1 MSRAAGA
8 TDGASPKKET
18 RSGRLLLV
26 SNRLP
31 ITATLDNGRIEV
43 APSSGGLATGL
54 RGPHG
59 CGESLWIGWPGA
71 LPRLNAAQTRE
82 LREHLTRLRTVPVEL
97 SQRDVRGFYDGISNG
112 VLWPLF
118 HYVTDRMPVRSDDW
132 AAYVRVN
139 ERFADVVAGQYR
151 PGDHIWVHD
160 YQLALVPQLLRE
172 RLPDASIGF
181 FLHIPFPSSDV
192 FSVLPWRDEVLR
204 GLLGADLIGFHT
216 ASYLRHFAISV
227 SRFLGGQLRVD
238 RITFGDHEARLGVFP
253 MGIDAARFAAVAASD
268 AVTKQVET
276 ILSEASGRKIIV
288 GIDRLDYTKGIPAR
302 LLAIEKLLENNPEL
316 HDRIRVIQ
324 VTVPSREKLDAYAGL
339 RRQVDEIVGRI
350 NSRYATA
357 SSVPIHHLYRSLGE
371 SEVAALYRAA
381 DVMLVTPLRDGMNL
395 VAKEF
400 VATRDDEDGVLVLSE
415 FAGAAAELGGAI
427 LVNPHDID
435 AVASRIA
442 DALTMAPPDRRKR
455 MRSMRERVFR
465 ADVHHWLDSFV
476 TGLKRA
482 SADRVAH
489 SVAYSSDE
497 EIAELVTR
505 AKDAEDLTVIL
516 DYDGTLMPFYG
527 APADAAPDAEIL
539 QLLQTLAAR
548 PRTSVHIV
556 SGRTRSS
563 LARWL
568 GDLSIGIYAEHGFWS
583 RPSHHDWWQPVDGIS
598 FEWKERV
605 RPILE
610 HFTSMTPGAS
620 VEEKTASIAWHHRM
634 SGDVGAMQA
643 KELRILLEELLSNA
657 PVEVIEGDMV
667 VEIRPQG
674 VNKGNV
680 ARSILCE
687 ASPATTVLAIGDD
700 VTDEDLFGAL
710 PPASLTVHVGPRP
723 SVARHRVADV
733 RAVRSL
739 LHRLANDDANSGAD
753 AFAEMA
759 DAPPPFL
766 CSATRTSGA
775 GLVPVLVPSGST

>member
-1 MSRAAGA
+1 MARKTSGAPRAALVSV
-8 TDGASPKKET
+8 SPKNEP
-18 RSGRLLLV
+18 RIGRLLLV

-31 ITATLDNGRIEV
+31 ITATLDDGRVEV
-43 APSSGGLATGL
+43 TPSSGGLATGL
-54 RGPHG
+54 RGPHAS
-59 CGESLWIGWPGA
+59 GESLWIGWPGQ
-71 LPRLNAAQTRE
+71 LPRLNATQTRE
-82 LREHLTRLRTVPVEL
+82 LREHLTTLRAVPVEL

-112 VLWPLF
+112 VLWPLL
-118 HYVTDRMPVRSDDW
+118 HYVTDRMPVHSDDW

-139 ERFADVVAGQYR
+139 ERFADVVAEQYR
-151 PGDHIWVHD
+151 PGDLIWVHD
-160 YQLALVPQLLRE
+160 FQLALVPQLLRD
-172 RLPDASIGF
+172 RLPEAPIGF
-181 FLHIPFPSSDV
+181 FLHTPFPSSDV
-192 FSVLPWRDEVLR
+192 FSVLPWRREVLR

-216 ASYLRHFAISV
+216 ASYLSHFAMSV
-227 SRFLGGQLRVD
+227 SRFLGGELHVD
-238 RITFGDHEARLGVFP
+238 RITFGGHEARLGVFP
-253 MGIDAARFAAVAASD
+253 MGIDAARFADLATSD
-268 AVTKQVET
+268 AVMQQVGT
-276 ILSEASGRKIIV
+276 ILAEASGRKILV

-302 LLAIEKLLENNPEL
+302 FLAIEKLLENNPDL

-324 VTVPSREKLDAYAGL
+324 VIVPSRERVDAYARL
-339 RRQVDEIVGRI
+339 RRQIDEIVGRI

-357 SSVPIHHLYRSLGE
+357 SSVPIHHLYRSFEE

-400 VATRDDEDGVLVLSE
+400 VATRDDEQGVLVLSE

-427 LVNPHDID
+427 RVNPHDID
-435 AVASRIA
+435 EVASLVA
-442 DALTMAPPDRRKR
+442 DALKMPRSDQRER

-482 SADRVAH
+482 AADRGTH

-497 EIAELVTR
+497 ETSELVAS
-505 AKDAEDLTVIL
+505 AKGAEDLTVIL
-516 DYDGTLMPFYG
+516 DYDGTLVPFYD
-527 APADAAPDAEIL
+527 APADAAPDAETL
-539 QLLQTLAAR
+539 DLLQTLAAR

-568 GDLSIGIYAEHGFWS
+568 GDLPIGIYAEHGFWS
-583 RPSHHDWWQPVDGIS
+583 RPSQHDWWQPVDGVS
-598 FEWKERV
+598 SEWKERV

-610 HFTSMTPGAS
+610 HFTSITPGAF

-634 SGDVGAMQA
+634 SGDGGARQA
-643 KELRILLEELLSNA
+643 KELRILLDELLSNA

-680 ARSILCE
+680 ARSILS
-687 ASPATTVLAIGDD
+687 ASSAETTVLAIGDD

-710 PPASLTVHVGPRP
+710 PPTSLTVHVGPRL
-723 SVARHRVADV
+723 SVARYRIADV
-733 RAVRSL
+733 RTVRSL
-739 LHRLANDDANSGAD
+739 LQDLANDVASGQDEA
-753 AFAEMA
+753 
-759 DAPPPFL
+759 
-766 CSATRTSGA
+766 ATMGA
-775 GLVPVLVPSGST
+775 ATPL

>member
-753 AFAEMA
+753 ALAEMA